1 MAEKI
6 NYGPSA
12 AQLAASAATA
22 YEQGS
27 QATLADINR
36 QIAEESARME
46 AAVVAGM
53 SPEETAA
60 LNARVNALKERAAN
74 VIASSQG
81 AYQFAQQQA
90 AASAD
95 IYAKQMEEL
104 QTAQRA
110 LAAQALGQAQATA
123 MPGGGYSRFTAE
135 GTRALRENAAAAMA
149 AVGGEGG
156 VPASALVPTPGLMQT
171 AGTGVSGVQR
181 EQALLFGRALT
192 AGQARA
198 LSEIQAQ
205 QMALA
210 TDIETRAREAAME
223 REQKERQ
230 RVADFRTS
238 MFQYAT
244 QLAAQIGNNLAD
256 LRAKA
261 AGADTRTGKQLADA
275 ELKLYERKAEID
287 WKNTM
292 REIAARAKAA
302 GATPAEVA
310 AQQAQANYALGGNT
324 DFGKFVTNKAG
335 TFSFMPTGAGG
346 IVLSPDRNKKGEFKP
361 WSYTGKDRWYINEGV
376 MLYEENPG
384 AKNSVPVTL
393 DPYGKLNEV
402 IAVLGDIQ
410 ASKPTERAKKWTQYW
425 NSPAGLG
432 DLTTRRALALVMGTK
447 EATNSQWWLNNI
459 QGKTTG
465 TFTPGLQQESQQ
477 RKQDQKRQ
485 AAMGTTQIGAPME
498 EPFGNRGTLAR
509 FTEEEKKRRAA
520 LLKPGVTISAR
531 K

>member
-1 MAEKI
+1 MADNI

-12 AQLAASAATA
+12 ASLAGASAGA
-22 YEQGS
+22 YEQES
-27 QATLADINR
+27 AATLADINR
-36 QIAEESARME
+36 QIADESARME
-46 AAVVAGM
+46 AAIVAGM
-53 SPEETAA
+53 SPAETEAM
-60 LNARVNALKERAAN
+60 NARVNALKQRAAN
-74 VIASSQG
+74 VIAASQG

-90 AASAD
+90 ATAAD
-95 IYAKQMEEL
+95 IYAKQTEEL

-110 LAAQALGQAQATA
+110 LAAQALGQGQAA
-123 MPGGGYSRFTAE
+123 ALPGGGYSRFTAE

-156 VPASALVPTPGLMQT
+156 VPATALVPTPGLVQT
-171 AGTGVSGVQR
+171 AGTGVSGVQK

-198 LSEIQAQ
+198 LAELQGQ

-210 TDIETRAREAAME
+210 TDIENKAREAAME

-230 RVADFRTS
+230 RVTDFKTS

-244 QLAAQIGNNLAD
+244 QLAAQIGTNLAE

-261 AGADTRTGKQLADA
+261 AGADTRTGKQIADA

-292 REIAARAKAA
+292 KEIAARSKAA
-302 GATPAEVA
+302 GASAAEVA
-310 AQQAQANYALGGNT
+310 AQQAQANYALGGST
-324 DFGKFVTNKAG
+324 DFGKFVTNKAN
-335 TFSFMPTGAGG
+335 TFGYMPTGAGG
-346 IVLSPDRNKKGEFKP
+346 VVLSTERENGKFKP
-361 WSYTGKDRWYINEGV
+361 WSYTGKDRWYINQGV

-410 ASKPTERAKKWTQYW
+410 ATKPADRAKKWTQYW

-432 DLTTRRALALVMGTK
+432 DLTARRALALVMGTK

-459 QGKTTG
+459 QGKNVG
-465 TFTPGLQQESQQ
+465 SFTPELVKQVTEQKAQEQ
-477 RKQDQKRQ
+477 RAKN
-485 AAMGTTQIGAPME
+485 TPTVQIGAPAQG
-498 EPFGNRGTLAR
+498 PFNQRGTLAR
-509 FTEEEKKRRAA
+509 FTEEEKKRQAA
-520 LLKPGVTISAR
+520 LLRPGITISAR